1 MQARQRLSRPS
12 AKSRATLAA
21 SLRHRSASATAPSL
35 PANALSLPPQTSSAE
50 SSATTDAATTG
61 EPKAG
66 ERTTVAPAATNPV
79 DWHLGPSVPQTGNT
93 LLARLGYGSMRLF
106 GWKFAGAFP
115 DAPKFVAVV
124 APHTSN
130 WDFLVLL
137 AAKWAL
143 RLDVSW
149 MGKDALF
156 RPPLGWFMSAIGGIP
171 IRRSEKH
178 NVVDASVHA
187 FRERDRMVLVL
198 APEGTRKYVE
208 DWKSGFWHIARGA
221 GVPIVC
227 IALDYGR
234 KTIALGPEVIPT
246 DDDAAIGIARIR
258 AHYVGV
264 KGMYPT
270 QHS

>member
-1 MQARQRLSRPS
+1 M
-12 AKSRATLAA
+12 
-21 SLRHRSASATAPSL
+21 
-35 PANALSLPPQTSSAE
+35 PQT
-50 SSATTDAATTG
+50 
-61 EPKAG
+61 
-66 ERTTVAPAATNPV
+66 R
-79 DWHLGPSVPQTGNT
+79 NT
-93 LLARLGYGSMRLF
+93 LLARIGYGSMRLF

-130 WDFLVLL
+130 WDFLILL

-143 RLDVSW
+143 RLDVRW

-171 IRRSEKH
+171 IRRSEKR
-178 NVVDASVHA
+178 NVVDSSIQA
-187 FRERDRMVLVL
+187 FNEREKMVLVL
-198 APEGTRKYVE
+198 APEGTRKYVAE
-208 DWKSGFWHIARGA
+208 WKSGFWHIARGA

-234 KTIALGPEVIPT
+234 KTIALGPEIFPAG
-246 DDDAAIGIARIR
+246 DDTAAGIARIR
-258 AHYVGV
+258 QHYVGV
-264 KGMYPT
+264 NGLHPS